1 MMSGGLPVTVVGGF
15 LGAGKTTL
23 VNHLLRHASRR
34 YAVVVNDFGSVNIDA
49 GLIAGSDGDVLSLAN
64 GCICCGAGPD
74 LGDSLA
80 RLLARETRPE
90 HVVVEA
96 SGVSDP
102 WRIAQMV
109 KLDPALRLD
118 AVVVLVD
125 AAAFPGQLADRYL
138 ADTLERQI
146 ARADLVVLNKC
157 DVAGA
162 ALEGTRAAVRRLRPD
177 ARMAEV
183 AQAAVPEELLVGPG
197 ERVGERVG
205 ERAAG
210 GRFWAEAPSHGFRSW
225 TWRQGGAF
233 DAGRLGAVLDGLPA
247 SVLRVKGGCRVGAA
261 GRPHV
266 LQMAGRRWSL
276 EPAVVPDSADVLVA
290 VGTPALPDDGW
301 LEAAF
306 RGALLP
312 GGDWLLDVA

>member
-1 MMSGGLPVTVVGGF
+1 MSIGGLPVTVVGGF

-49 GLIAGSDGDVLSLAN
+49 ALIAGSDGDVLSLAN

-90 HVVVEA
+90 HAVIEA

-177 ARMAEV
+177 ARVAEV
-183 AQAAVPEELLVGPG
+183 TQAAVPEELLAGPG
-197 ERVGERVG
+197 EPGAG
-205 ERAAG
+205 ERAVG
-210 GRFWAEAPSHGFRSW
+210 GRFWAEAPGHGFRSW
-225 TWRQGGAF
+225 TWRQGAAF
-233 DAGRLGAVLDGLPA
+233 DAGRLAALLDALPP
-247 SVLRVKGGCRVGAA
+247 SVLRLKGGCRIGPA
-261 GRPHV
+261 GQPHL
-266 LQMAGRRWSL
+266 LQLAGPRWSL
-276 EPAVVPDSADVLVA
+276 EPLALPVSGDVLVM

-306 RGALLP
+306 RAASLA
-312 GGDWLLDVA
+312 GGDWSLDAA